1 MKLVEQGAN
10 VNTSTIHGNYRT
22 LLMLA
27 SGAGNQPV
35 VQELLNRGALVD
47 LYDLTRDAALILSAY
62 NGHNNIV
69 RMLVVEGANINH
81 KAFIG
86 KSAQELSEKNRALAQ
101 VIKEGL
107 AEREKRKE
115 EAKSQLLSHLVPETQ

>member
-86 KSAQELSEKNRALAQ
+86 KSAQELSEKT
-101 VIKEGL
+101 V
-107 AEREKRKE
+107 
-115 EAKSQLLSHLVPETQ
+115 HLHK